1 MTKLRARR
9 GGWSKNI
16 KENDSSDKT
25 SLRSTIN
32 RILHSN
38 LKIYS
43 KPISH
48 RDIKANHA
56 TPDPLLGR
64 RRPCDGHE
72 PRPRVTGS
80 NPRGDAEAVQS
91 CSGEFIF
98 FTLCESTYPIHRM
111 PVVWSQNPYVQEWVV
126 GFGTWLDLLSVVA
139 WHPCCGS
146 CGGTRWILKKACHNG
161 CVVAWLSI

>member
-98 FTLCESTYPIHRM
+98 LRINLPHAPIASILVTESMCSR
-111 PVVWSQNPYVQEWVV
+111 V
-126 GFGTWLDLLSVVA
+126 GMADRGAPARRSSALARPQSGKCRTAGRGALAARPAV
-139 WHPCCGS
+139 C
-146 CGGTRWILKKACHNG
+146 R
-161 CVVAWLSI
+161 